1 MLRRCRAASRTGFPP
16 ARRGVA
22 ATELALTLP
31 LLVML
36 LMASLE
42 ACSMVFLNHSLSIAS
57 YEAVR
62 VAINFDAT
70 NTDVQQRCDTL
81 IDARNVSGSQLSI
94 SPSNVATV
102 PRGTPIALT
111 VSAPCDAN
119 ALIPPWYFGGKTLSV
134 TTTMVK
140 E

>member
-1 MLRRCRAASRTGFPP
+1 M
-16 ARRGVA
+16 
-22 ATELALTLP
+22 TLP
-31 LLVML
+31 LIVML
-36 LMASLE
+36 VMASLE
-42 ACSMVFLNHSLSIAS
+42 ACTMVFLNHSLSIAS

-70 NTDVQQRCDTL
+70 NSEVEERCDAL
-81 IDARNVSGSQLSI
+81 IEARNVSGALLSI
-94 SPSNVATV
+94 SPADVATV

-119 ALIPPWYFGGKTLSV
+119 ALIPPWFFGGKTLSV